1 MHDAGFDALR
11 LLGESAQAATG
22 TAGTAGAVGQR
33 LGRAKARIRQA
44 GIPLVV
50 PLLADSTV
58 ALNRAVALAGSAGPA
73 ARRAAAQPAPASST
87 AARWM
92 PARMRG

>member
-58 ALNRAVALAGSAGPA
+58 ALAGSAGPA